1 MRQIFEYYTIL
12 EDAIGDIDGVN
23 TNFSTSK
30 IYIKG
35 SLKVFINGMLRKSDW
50 DDGWYELGG
59 KDFKLKEPPLPGDTV
74 SVIYNS
80 GFK

>member
-12 EDAIGDIDGVN
+12 EDAIGDIDGLN

-50 DDGWYELGG
+50 DDGW
-59 KDFKLKEPPLPGDTV
+59 
-74 SVIYNS
+74 
-80 GFK
+80 